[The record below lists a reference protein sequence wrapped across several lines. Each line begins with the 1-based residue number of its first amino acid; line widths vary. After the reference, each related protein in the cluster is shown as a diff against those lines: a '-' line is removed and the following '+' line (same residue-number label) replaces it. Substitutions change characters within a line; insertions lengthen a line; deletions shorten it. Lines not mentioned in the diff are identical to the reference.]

1 MPRYFFDIDD
11 HTHDVDH
18 EGTVLAGDDEA
29 RIQAVIFVGDY
40 LRDRPDTVW
49 DGMRFSVAVRDEDDA
64 VLLNVVVTAEDPN
77 EPRD

>member
-40 LRDRPDTVW
+40 LRDRPDIVW